1 MASVL
6 ITGASKGI
14 GRAAAAEFAR
24 RGHRVIATAPDPSTL
39 AGLPADQRLAL
50 DVTNP
55 DTVAPAVREAG
66 EVDVLVSNAGA
77 IFVAAVEAT
86 PPGEFARLLDI
97 NTIGA
102 LRVAQ
107 AVLPGMRARG
117 RGRLL
122 FMSSIAGRIAPPRQ
136 AAYAATKW
144 ALEALVEALAIE
156 AGPLGIE
163 AALLE
168 PSPVSSGALD
178 HVTTY
183 TLPDD
188 PYAHLPGRG
197 STPVGQMT
205 PEEVAA
211 GIADAAE
218 APQMPL
224 RIPIGRPAAAILA
237 ARRAAPDGSPRR
249 RSSSPARLASS
260 VASRHARIASPGG
273 CPRARSLTTDSAA
286 TTPATPALLPHN
298 RKSKDQHT
306 ISPLNRQTTGE
317 DPRPTSS
324 GHGLGCWR
332 AAA

>member
-1 MASVL
+1 MSSVL

-14 GRAAAAEFAR
+14 GRATAAELAR
-24 RGHRVIATAPDPSTL
+24 RGHQVIATAPDPSTL
-39 AGLPADQRLAL
+39 AGLAVDQRLAL

-55 DTVAPAVREAG
+55 DSVTSAVGEAG

-86 PPGEFARLLDI
+86 PPEALARLLDI

-122 FMSSIAGRIAPPRQ
+122 FMSSIVGRIAPPRQ

-144 ALEALVEALAIE
+144 ALEALVEALVIE

-168 PSPVSSGALD
+168 PSSVSSGALD

-183 TLPDD
+183 TLSDD
-188 PYAHLPGRG
+188 PYTPLAGRG
-197 STPVGQMT
+197 SAPASQMT

-218 APQMPL
+218 VPQLPL
-224 RIPIGRPAAAILA
+224 RIPIGRAAAEILA
-237 ARRAAPDGSPRR
+237 ARRAAPDDRPFIPGAAVAV
-249 RSSSPARLASS
+249 RS
-260 VASRHARIASPGG
+260 
-273 CPRARSLTTDSAA
+273 
-286 TTPATPALLPHN
+286 
-298 RKSKDQHT
+298 
-306 ISPLNRQTTGE
+306 
-317 DPRPTSS
+317 
-324 GHGLGCWR
+324 
-332 AAA
+332 

>member
-24 RGHRVIATAPDPSTL
+24 RGHRVIATARDPRTL

-50 DVTNP
+50 DVTDP
-55 DTVAPAVREAG
+55 GTITSAVGEAG
-66 EVDVLVSNAGA
+66 EIDVLVSNAGE
-77 IFVAAVEAT
+77 IFNAAVEAI
-86 PPGEFARLLDI
+86 PPEALARLLDI

-102 LRVAQ
+102 LRAAQ

-122 FMSSIAGRIAPPRQ
+122 FMSSISGRIAVPLS

-144 ALEALVEALAIE
+144 ALEAVVEALAIE

-168 PSPVSSGALD
+168 PGPVSSGVLD

-183 TLPDD
+183 TLPGD
-188 PYAHLPGRG
+188 PYARLLTQGGPRA
-197 STPVGQMT
+197 SLMIT

-218 APQMPL
+218 APQLPL
-224 RIPIGRPAAAILA
+224 RIPIGRPPPRSWPHARPHPTTARSSPVHPRPSGRERQMAAKGSHACPVPRCQPRDRRLGGRLRDHIAAA
-237 ARRAAPDGSPRR
+237 S
-249 RSSSPARLASS
+249 
-260 VASRHARIASPGG
+260 
-273 CPRARSLTTDSAA
+273 DS
-286 TTPATPALLPHN
+286 
-298 RKSKDQHT
+298 
-306 ISPLNRQTTGE
+306 
-317 DPRPTSS
+317 
-324 GHGLGCWR
+324 
-332 AAA
+332 

>member
-1 MASVL
+1 MTWRGIHGLEVKPARFPDREVVMASVL

-14 GRAAAAEFAR
+14 GRATAAEFAR

-39 AGLPADQRLAL
+39 AGLPVDQRLAL
-50 DVTNP
+50 DVTDP
-55 DTVAPAVREAG
+55 DSITSALGEAG
-66 EVDVLVSNAGA
+66 EIDVLVCNAGA

-86 PPGEFARLLDI
+86 PPGEFAQLLDI

-122 FMSSIAGRIAPPRQ
+122 FMSSIAGRIVPPRQ

-168 PSPVSSGALD
+168 PGPVSSGAVD
-178 HVTTY
+178 HATTY
-183 TLPDD
+183 TLPDG

-197 STPVGQMT
+197 GTPASQMT
-205 PEEVAA
+205 SEEVAA

-218 APQMPL
+218 ARHLPL
-224 RIPIGRPAAAILA
+224 RVPIGRAAAKILA
-237 ARRAAPDGSPRR
+237 ARRAAADDRPF
-249 RSSSPARLASS
+249 
-260 VASRHARIASPGG
+260 VPG
-273 CPRARSLTTDSAA
+273 AA
-286 TTPATPALLPHN
+286 TAV
-298 RKSKDQHT
+298 
-306 ISPLNRQTTGE
+306 
-317 DPRPTSS
+317 RP
-324 GHGLGCWR
+324 
-332 AAA
+332 

>member
-14 GRAAAAEFAR
+14 GRATAAEFAR
-24 RGHRVIATAPDPSTL
+24 RGHRVIATARDPRTL

-55 DTVAPAVREAG
+55 DSITSAVGEAG
-66 EVDVLVSNAGA
+66 EIDVLVANAGE
-77 IFVAAVEAT
+77 IFYAAVEAT
-86 PPGEFARLLDI
+86 PPEALARLLDI

-122 FMSSIAGRIAPPRQ
+122 FMSSSPAIAPPRQ

-144 ALEALVEALAIE
+144 AFEALVEALAIE

-168 PSPVSSGALD
+168 PGPVSSGALD
-178 HVTTY
+178 DVTTY
-183 TLPDD
+183 PLPGD
-188 PYAHLPGRG
+188 PYARLLTQDGARA
-197 STPVGQMT
+197 SQMIT

-218 APQMPL
+218 APQLAL
-224 RIPIGRPAAAILA
+224 RIPIGRPAAKILA
-237 ARRAAPDGSPRR
+237 ARRAAPDDRPFIPGASTAV
-249 RSSSPARLASS
+249 RS
-260 VASRHARIASPGG
+260 
-273 CPRARSLTTDSAA
+273 
-286 TTPATPALLPHN
+286 
-298 RKSKDQHT
+298 
-306 ISPLNRQTTGE
+306 
-317 DPRPTSS
+317 
-324 GHGLGCWR
+324 
-332 AAA
+332 